1 MTFSVTVSMTL
12 SSGATISRRDEITAS
27 SADVA
32 SEHAIRAMR
41 TQLRLGEPKA
51 LWTYAEKK
59 EPAK

>member
-1 MTFSVTVSMTL
+1 MTFNVTVSMTL
-12 SSGATISRRDEITAS
+12 TSGATISRRDEISAS

-41 TQLRLGEPKA
+41 IQLRIGEPRS

-59 EPAK
+59 KPVK